1 MKKAGGHMTNT
12 FNFIKT
18 KLIVPLPR
26 KNYVRRKKLESEL
39 NNISDYKVAVVKGA
53 AASGKS
59 TLISSFIKD
68 KNLKNVK
75 WISLDEG
82 NNNLHSFWY
91 YFVESIIEYFKDE
104 GQDLLNNLNGMVKS
118 DEIFNIIT
126 YIINKMPQ
134 DDIYIVFDDYHYI
147 NEKFLNST
155 VEYLIKYSPP
165 NVHYIFLTRN
175 DLPIYLGELR
185 VRGEILE
192 IGEDDLKFSRDEC
205 SDFVKNTLNIN
216 LDENSIGRLFDVSE
230 GWIGGIQLSA
240 LAFRG
245 KSYVGDKNV
254 NTLNKYVIE
263 YLTEEILKQLDKGE
277 RDFLI
282 KTSVLD
288 YFNSELCNYVLEIE
302 DSEDIIDSLV
312 NKNLFVI
319 TVNENEH
326 VYRYHHLF
334 REFLNINFDKMSDD
348 DKINIHLR
356 AYSYFK
362 GMGNTNEGIKH
373 LLQIKYYEKAVE
385 EMEQNKPDTE
395 TWSYL
400 KMIPLRYI
408 ENNYNLLIQ
417 RMFYHFSN
425 LQMDECKKIIK
436 FIDNFHDEKHKVVSK
451 LFKLYV
457 CDYRKYS
464 MDDFDVKVIED
475 LKLNDITKAI
485 VYIGMEPIL
494 TEYGRYEDVIKNI
507 AFVESIV
514 KSYDLPPYIR
524 IFSEANIASIYEEM
538 GQYEKTVET
547 YEKIKKIIGKSE
559 FLKSYKF
566 IYYLGVAG
574 ILMKRYEIAKAEEYL
589 KIAKESFSLKFSSIY
604 IGIDW
609 NIIELKYLEGK
620 FKEGREL
627 EAEISEK
634 FKNSR
639 LAAAA
644 EYSIYSC
651 ALKNS
656 IPMNCYTLDEVREF
670 KNIFENNYDRY
681 METNMQNTIV
691 YCRVLYILGD
701 MDKSIE
707 ILDRVLE
714 RCRKYSIKT
723 YLIEGLIV
731 KTLILHEKFKDKKI
745 EMFNLLSEA
754 IYYASGSGYLRPFI
768 IEGSR
773 LAKIISEFVDYKG
786 TELTLKEKNF
796 IKRLHDAAEPH
807 EHKKSNILS
816 DREMEVLKVLS
827 EGASNKEICEKLN
840 ISLAT
845 VKTHIINIYSKL
857 EVSNR
862 VQAYQKAKEM
872 KLI

>member
-1 MKKAGGHMTNT
+1 MKKAGGHMINT
-12 FNFIKT
+12 SDFIKT

-39 NNISDYKVAVVKGA
+39 NNISDYKAAVVKGA

-192 IGEDDLKFSRDEC
+192 IGEDELKFSKDEC
-205 SDFVKNTLNIN
+205 SDFIKNTLNIN
-216 LDENSIGRLFDVSE
+216 LDENSIGRLFDISE

-245 KSYVGDKNV
+245 KSYIGDKNV
-254 NTLNKYVIE
+254 NALNKYVIE
-263 YLTEEILKQLDKGE
+263 YLTEEILKQLDKEE

-282 KTSVLD
+282 KTSALD
-288 YFNSELCNYVLEIE
+288 YFNGELCNYVLEIE

-312 NKNLFVI
+312 TKNLFVI

-334 REFLNINFDKMSDD
+334 REFLNINFDKMSND

-356 AYSYFK
+356 AYNYFK
-362 GMGNTNEGIKH
+362 SIGNIDEGIKH
-373 LLQIKYYEKAVE
+373 LLKIKYYEKVIE
-385 EMEQNKPDTE
+385 EMEQNKPDME

-400 KMIPLRYI
+400 KMIPLSYI
-408 ENNYNLLIQ
+408 QNNYNLLIQ
-417 RMFYHFSN
+417 RLFYHFSN

-436 FIDNFHDEKHKVVSK
+436 FVDNVQDKEHKTIAK

-457 CDYRKYS
+457 YDYRKYS
-464 MDDFDVKVIED
+464 IMDYDIKIIED
-475 LKLNDITKAI
+475 LNLNDITKAI
-485 VYIGMEPIL
+485 VYIGMAPIFM
-494 TEYGRYEDVIKNI
+494 EYGRYEYIIKNS
-507 AFVESIV
+507 AFVEKIV
-514 KSYDLPPYIR
+514 QSYDLPPYLR
-524 IFSEANIASIYEEM
+524 IFSEANIASMFEEL
-538 GQYEKTVET
+538 GEYEKAIET
-547 YEKIKKIIGKSE
+547 YGKIKKIIDKSE
-559 FLKSYKF
+559 FLNSYKF
-566 IYYLGVAG
+566 TYYLGVAG
-574 ILMKRYEIAKAEEYL
+574 IFMKRYEISKAEKYL
-589 KIAKESFSLKFSSIY
+589 KIAKDNFNIKLSSIY
-604 IGIDW
+604 IGIYW
-609 NIIELKYLEGK
+609 NIIELKYLQGKFEEGK
-620 FKEGREL
+620 QIESNLLGKLGNY
-627 EAEISEK
+627 K
-634 FKNSR
+634 P
-639 LAAAA
+639 AAQ
-644 EYSIYSC
+644 YSIYSC
-651 ALKNS
+651 SLKYS
-656 IPMNCYTLDEVREF
+656 IPMNCYTLDEIKEF
-670 KNIFENNYDRY
+670 KNLFESNYGRY
-681 METNMQNTIV
+681 IGTNIQNTIV
-691 YCRVLYILGD
+691 YSRVLYILGD
-701 MDKSIE
+701 IDKSIE

-714 RCRKYSIKT
+714 HCRKYSIKT
-723 YLIEGLIV
+723 YLIEGLII

-754 IYYASGSGYLRPFI
+754 IYYASDSGYLRPFI

-773 LAKIISEFVDYKG
+773 FAKIISEFIDYKG

-796 IKRLHDAAEPH
+796 IKRLHDAVETHDSP
-807 EHKKSNILS
+807 KSNILS

-827 EGASNKEICEKLN
+827 GGASNKEIGEKLN

-862 VQAYQKAKEM
+862 VQASQKAKEM